1 MDLKP
6 PAPYQQ
12 YSITSLE
19 AALSMKSHLG
29 RMEGQVLSYI
39 AARGDYGAT
48 DAEIIEALGSH
59 SYRPRRIALVQRNI
73 LKDSG
78 LTRKT
83 PSGRKAVVWVV
94 ADGGKPHGE

>member
-12 YSITSLE
+12 HSVTSLE

-39 AARGDYGAT
+39 AARGTYGAT

-59 SYRPRRIALVQRNI
+59 SYRPRRIRLVQLGLLR
-73 LKDSG
+73 DSG
-78 LTRKT
+78 GTRKT
-83 PSGRKAVVWVV
+83 SSGRKAVIWTL
-94 ADGGKPHGE
+94 A